1 MSPITHR
8 VTLPILLSTC
18 LLLFPF
24 VPSSLAQPPNEQ
36 DHAVRALSGLRENV
50 RTAPQNID
58 HRLKLAETLYRIG
71 DLDTAIDECR
81 VALAL
86 KPDHALA
93 HLQLGIAL
101 MAKQDWR
108 PALTELRD
116 AARLNPALA
125 QAHYNLGTAYYTTGN
140 LKGAIESYRQ
150 ALALQPSLLDARYRL
165 ALALKFNHRDQE
177 SIQFMKEAAAGGVPQ
192 AQYALGQAYR
202 TGQGVEKNGA
212 LTIYWWS
219 KSVEFGHQP
228 AASSLSLL
236 RQLALSTV
244 QPEQSRLE
252 AQKAF
257 QAYRETLWENVPGLA
272 RSDDKET
279 LGTTLLKQN
288 RADKAVSVLLQEC
301 YALSDVAL
309 AELAR
314 IYETGWEPH
323 LPPFD
328 KSILACIET
337 TAGDS
342 FVPAKKIL
350 ARIYGK
356 GLGVKQDR
364 QKMELTLKGLPK
376 DDIKAV
382 LNQLTPAP

>member
-8 VTLPILLSTC
+8 VALPILLSTC

-24 VPSSLAQPPNEQ
+24 VPSLLAETPNEQ
-36 DHAVRALSGLRENV
+36 DDAVRALSNLREHV
-50 RTAPQNID
+50 RTAPQSID
-58 HRLKLAETLYRIG
+58 HRLKLAEALYRIG

-116 AARLNPALA
+116 AARLNPALT

-150 ALALQPSLLDARYRL
+150 ALTLQPSLLDARYRL

-228 AASSLSLL
+228 AAASLSLL

-252 AQKAF
+252 TQKAF
-257 QAYRETLWENVPGLA
+257 QAYRETLWENFPGLA
-272 RSDDKET
+272 RSGNET

-314 IYETGWEPH
+314 IYETGWEPQ

-328 KSILACIET
+328 KNILACIET

-342 FVPAKKIL
+342 FMPAKKIL

-376 DDIKAV
+376 DEIKEV

>member
-18 LLLFPF
+18 LLLFPS
-24 VPSSLAQPPNEQ
+24 VPSSLAETAAEP
-36 DHAVRALSGLRENV
+36 DDAVRALSHLREQV
-50 RTAPQNID
+50 RAAPQSLD
-58 HRLKLAETLYRIG
+58 HRLKLADALYRIG

-116 AARLNPALA
+116 AARLNPALT

-202 TGQGVEKNGA
+202 TGQGIEKNGA

-236 RQLALSTV
+236 RQLALSNV

-252 AQKAF
+252 ALKAF
-257 QAYRETLWENVPGLA
+257 QAYRETLWENVPDLA
-272 RSDDKET
+272 RSGNET

-314 IYETGWEPH
+314 IYETGWEPQ

-328 KSILACIET
+328 KNILACIET

-342 FVPAKKIL
+342 FMPAKKIL

-376 DDIKAV
+376 DEIKEV

>member
-1 MSPITHR
+1 M
-8 VTLPILLSTC
+8 
-18 LLLFPF
+18 
-24 VPSSLAQPPNEQ
+24 
-36 DHAVRALSGLRENV
+36 LR
-50 RTAPQNID
+50 
-58 HRLKLAETLYRIG
+58 
-71 DLDTAIDECR
+71 
-81 VALAL
+81 
-86 KPDHALA
+86 
-93 HLQLGIAL
+93 
-101 MAKQDWR
+101 
-108 PALTELRD
+108 
-116 AARLNPALA
+116 
-125 QAHYNLGTAYYTTGN
+125 
-140 LKGAIESYRQ
+140 
-150 ALALQPSLLDARYRL
+150 
-165 ALALKFNHRDQE
+165 
-177 SIQFMKEAAAGGVPQ
+177 
-192 AQYALGQAYR
+192 
-202 TGQGVEKNGA
+202 
-212 LTIYWWS
+212 
-219 KSVEFGHQP
+219 
-228 AASSLSLL
+228 
-236 RQLALSTV
+236 
-244 QPEQSRLE
+244 
-252 AQKAF
+252 
-257 QAYRETLWENVPGLA
+257 
-272 RSDDKET
+272 
-279 LGTTLLKQN
+279 QN